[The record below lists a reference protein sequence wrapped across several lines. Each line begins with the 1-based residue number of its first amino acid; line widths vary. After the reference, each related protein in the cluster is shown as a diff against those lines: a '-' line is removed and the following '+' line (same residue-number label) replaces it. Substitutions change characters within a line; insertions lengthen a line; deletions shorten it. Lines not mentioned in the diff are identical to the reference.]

1 MRQEGAPICAA
12 GDAIIGSGRRAV
24 RETFRGFWVI
34 GYREILRLTGQ
45 RARLLSS
52 LATPLL
58 FFVLFGAG
66 FNRLVGLMAPGVD
79 FVTFMY
85 PGVLGMTVVM
95 PAVFTGMSVVWDREF
110 GFLREVLVAP
120 LSRSGIVLGKVM
132 GGASVATAEGIL
144 LLVLAPILGIRLNLV
159 DLLTI
164 APLLLLLAATLS
176 CLGLLIGS
184 RLRSQEAFQTVMA
197 LLILPIIFLSGV
209 FFPVDAVPGWL
220 ALLAKVNPVTYGVDA
235 IRIVLLGDRLQA
247 AAAAGGHS
255 LGVTLFG
262 HTMTLLE
269 EVAALSLLGSLLFA
283 AAVRSFARTE

>member
-1 MRQEGAPICAA
+1 M
-12 GDAIIGSGRRAV
+12 

-45 RARLLSS
+45 RTRLVSS
-52 LATPLL
+52 IATPLL

-132 GGASVATAEGIL
+132 GGASVATVEGIVL
-144 LLVLAPILGIRLNLV
+144 LFLAPILGIRLNLV
-159 DLLTI
+159 DLLRI

-209 FFPVDAVPGWL
+209 FFPVDAVPSWL
-220 ALLAKVNPVTYGVDA
+220 AALAKANPVTYGVDA
-235 IRIVLLGDRLQA
+235 IRIVLLGDRLHA
-247 AAAAGGHS
+247 VAGGHS
-255 LGVTLFG
+255 LGVTVFG

-269 EVAALSLLGSLLFA
+269 EVIALGLLGSLLFA